1 MKIFS
6 KLFGD
11 PNEKIIKSLQ
21 PIVDE
26 INGLES
32 RFEKMSDEELKGM
45 TGKLKKKF
53 EIGNLKL
60 EIRDSEKE
68 KECKQN
74 LNSQLDSILPEAF
87 AVVREAAKRILGQ
100 RHYDVQLMGGI
111 ILHRGQITEMKTGEG
126 KTLVATLPLYLNAL
140 AGKGVHLVTVNDYLS
155 SIGAGWMSPVYHSLG
170 MTTGVIIHDSALVYD
185 PDFSDDSQYDDRLK
199 HFRPVER
206 KKAYDC
212 DILYGTNNEFGF
224 DYLRDNMAPNLD
236 AMSQRELYYA
246 IVDEVDSILI
256 DEARTPLIISAPAE
270 ESTDKYFKFSQ
281 LVQKL
286 KENEDYNVDEKMRAV
301 TLSEAGITKMEKWLG
316 VENIYVS
323 GGIREVHHIEQALKA
338 NVLFKR
344 DRDYVVQ
351 ENQVIIVDEFTG
363 RLMRGRRYS
372 EGLHQAIEA
381 KEGVAI
387 QRESQTLATITFQ
400 NYFRMY
406 AKLAGMTGTAVTEA
420 EEFSKIYSLETLVV
434 PTNKPMQRN
443 DMNDLIYRSEQ
454 GKFKAVI
461 EEIKNRNKKGQ
472 PVLVGTISI
481 EKNELLG
488 EMLAREG
495 VQAQILNAKHHEK
508 EAKIIA
514 EAGRFGA
521 VTIATNMAGRGVDIV
536 LEEKVK
542 ELGGLHVI
550 GTERHESRRIDN
562 QLRGRAGRQGDPGSS
577 QFYVSMEDDL
587 MRIFGGDRM
596 KNLMATLRVPEDMP
610 IENKI
615 VSRSIESAQKKVEGN
630 NFDIRKHLVEYDD
643 VINKHRESIYKRRRE
658 ILEIAEHENTKTLGF
673 ASKHENTETRKH
685 ENTKTQKHESKDDV
699 SHEQRNSSASPQDDS
714 QDLPDI
720 ILGMIESE
728 IEHVVGFHTAGDVV
742 SGWNLE
748 EIYQVASTIFPVEE
762 KLKSDLAEFTE
773 NQGKL
778 NAVKARTAII
788 EHLAGLAKSN
798 YEKIENSAKQA
809 GLNWE
814 KIEKAVLI
822 RSIDTLWI
830 EHLEAMA
837 GMRQG
842 IGLRGYGQRDPL
854 IEYKKEAYH
863 LYNELNSLIQKQV
876 VYSIFKVGQVQEF
889 RAPGLADRA
898 KQFSAPAKVMEH
910 GTSSFSGFRQVEAS
924 SGTGTR
930 ENTKTRKHENSID
943 LIKSKIK
950 DASGNKVG
958 RNDPCPCGS
967 GKKFKKCCGK

>member
-643 VINKHRESIYKRRRE
+643 VLFI
-658 ILEIAEHENTKTLGF
+658 
-673 ASKHENTETRKH
+673 
-685 ENTKTQKHESKDDV
+685 
-699 SHEQRNSSASPQDDS
+699 
-714 QDLPDI
+714 
-720 ILGMIESE
+720 
-728 IEHVVGFHTAGDVV
+728 
-742 SGWNLE
+742 
-748 EIYQVASTIFPVEE
+748 
-762 KLKSDLAEFTE
+762 
-773 NQGKL
+773 
-778 NAVKARTAII
+778 
-788 EHLAGLAKSN
+788 
-798 YEKIENSAKQA
+798 
-809 GLNWE
+809 
-814 KIEKAVLI
+814 
-822 RSIDTLWI
+822 
-830 EHLEAMA
+830 
-837 GMRQG
+837 
-842 IGLRGYGQRDPL
+842 
-854 IEYKKEAYH
+854 
-863 LYNELNSLIQKQV
+863 
-876 VYSIFKVGQVQEF
+876 
-889 RAPGLADRA
+889 
-898 KQFSAPAKVMEH
+898 
-910 GTSSFSGFRQVEAS
+910 
-924 SGTGTR
+924 
-930 ENTKTRKHENSID
+930 
-943 LIKSKIK
+943 
-950 DASGNKVG
+950 
-958 RNDPCPCGS
+958 
-967 GKKFKKCCGK
+967 

>member
-1 MKIFS
+1 
-6 KLFGD
+6 
-11 PNEKIIKSLQ
+11 
-21 PIVDE
+21 
-26 INGLES
+26 
-32 RFEKMSDEELKGM
+32 
-45 TGKLKKKF
+45 
-53 EIGNLKL
+53 
-60 EIRDSEKE
+60 
-68 KECKQN
+68 
-74 LNSQLDSILPEAF
+74 
-87 AVVREAAKRILGQ
+87 
-100 RHYDVQLMGGI
+100 
-111 ILHRGQITEMKTGEG
+111 
-126 KTLVATLPLYLNAL
+126 ATLPLYLNAL

-587 MRIFGGDRM
+587 MHIFGGDRM

-673 ASKHENTETRKH
+673 ASKHENTRLRLKTQKH
-685 ENTKTQKHESKDDV
+685 SASPQNTKTQIENFS
-699 SHEQRNSSASPQDDS
+699 E
-714 QDLPDI
+714 QDLESEQISNSLSNI

-778 NAVKARTAII
+778 NAVKART
-788 EHLAGLAKSN
+788 
-798 YEKIENSAKQA
+798 
-809 GLNWE
+809 
-814 KIEKAVLI
+814 
-822 RSIDTLWI
+822 
-830 EHLEAMA
+830 
-837 GMRQG
+837 
-842 IGLRGYGQRDPL
+842 
-854 IEYKKEAYH
+854 
-863 LYNELNSLIQKQV
+863 
-876 VYSIFKVGQVQEF
+876 
-889 RAPGLADRA
+889 
-898 KQFSAPAKVMEH
+898 
-910 GTSSFSGFRQVEAS
+910 
-924 SGTGTR
+924 
-930 ENTKTRKHENSID
+930 
-943 LIKSKIK
+943 
-950 DASGNKVG
+950 
-958 RNDPCPCGS
+958 
-967 GKKFKKCCGK
+967 